1 MCPGDEPSLTKTN
14 QAGSI
19 LLANLLLP
27 WQEFKQDFIELPYR
41 CFYLLGRDSYHM
53 KILMVSP
60 QPFFEPRGTP
70 ISVYQRL
77 EALSALGHEIDLV
90 TYHVGKDVEFPNVK
104 IHRVREIKRIQHVR
118 IGPSRAKI
126 LLDVLVFFKAIQLL
140 LRKRYDVI
148 HSHEEASFFSMF
160 LAWIFRTRHLYDMH
174 SILSKQLGN
183 FNFGN
188 KPIFIKIF
196 GALETMVLKT
206 CDAVITVGTDLQK
219 YVKTIGSD
227 IPVIMIDNIALQAY
241 QTSVQL
247 DDVEQLKTKLDLDG
261 RLPIVYTGTYEPYQG
276 LDMALECVGIVAKQ
290 CPKVIFIFVGAK
302 NQQAREWTEIAREMN
317 LQAYVLFLDV
327 VSPAESMVYLAYAAV
342 LISPRLDGTTTP
354 LKIYSY
360 LHANR
365 PIVATNITA
374 HTQVLGP
381 ETAVLVEPTKE
392 AFAEGIL
399 RVLRDPELAEC
410 IAINA
415 REFAKQKFSHQD
427 YISKVDQIY
436 QSLSSVL
443 EVEEPALSWR
453 E

>member
-1 MCPGDEPSLTKTN
+1 
-14 QAGSI
+14 
-19 LLANLLLP
+19 
-27 WQEFKQDFIELPYR
+27 
-41 CFYLLGRDSYHM
+41 M
-53 KILMVSP
+53 KILMISP

-77 EALSALGHEIDLV
+77 EALSTLGHEIDLV
-90 TYHVGKDVEFPNVK
+90 TYHVGTDVEFPNVK
-104 IHRVREIKRIQHVR
+104 IHRVRKVKRIQHVR

-140 LRKRYDVI
+140 LEKRYDVI

-174 SILSKQLGN
+174 SVLSKQLGN

-196 GALETMVLKT
+196 SVLETMVLKT
-206 CDAVITVGTDLQK
+206 CDAVITVGKDLEK
-219 YVKTIGSD
+219 YVKKVGSD
-227 IPVIMIDNIALQAY
+227 IRVVMIENIALQAY
-241 QTSVQL
+241 QTSIQP
-247 DDVEQLKTKLDLDG
+247 DDVERLRNKLDLDS
-261 RLPIVYTGTYEPYQG
+261 RLPIVYTGTFERYQG
-276 LDMALECVGIVAKQ
+276 LTMALECVEIVARQ
-290 CPKVIFIFVGAK
+290 YPRVIFIFVGAK
-302 NQQAREWTEIAREMN
+302 NQQAREWTEIAQGMT
-317 LQAYVLFLDV
+317 LQEHVLFLDV
-327 VSPAESMVYLAYAAV
+327 VSPAEAMVYLAYAEV

-374 HTQVLGP
+374 HTQLLSP
-381 ETAVLVEPTKE
+381 ETAVLVEPKKD

-399 RVLRDPELAEC
+399 RVLHDPELAEC
-410 IAINA
+410 IAKNA
-415 REFAKQKFSHQD
+415 HEFAKEKYSYQD
-427 YISKVDQIY
+427 YISKVNRIY
-436 QSLSSVL
+436 QSLSPVL

>member
-1 MCPGDEPSLTKTN
+1 
-14 QAGSI
+14 
-19 LLANLLLP
+19 
-27 WQEFKQDFIELPYR
+27 
-41 CFYLLGRDSYHM
+41 M
-53 KILMVSP
+53 KILMISP

-104 IHRVREIKRIQHVR
+104 IHRVRKIKMIQHVR

-140 LRKRYDVI
+140 VRKRYDVI

-174 SILSKQLGN
+174 SLLSKQLGN

-196 GALETMVLKT
+196 SILETMVLKS
-206 CDAVITVGTDLQK
+206 CDAVITVGPDLER
-219 YVKTIGSD
+219 YVKTVGSD
-227 IPVIMIDNIALQAY
+227 IRVVMIENIALQAY
-241 QTSVQL
+241 QTTIL
-247 DDVEQLKTKLDLDG
+247 PDEVEQLKNKLELDG
-261 RLPIVYTGTYEPYQG
+261 RLPIVYTGTYERYQG
-276 LDMALECVGIVAKQ
+276 LNLALESVEAVAKRH
-290 CPKVIFIFVGAK
+290 PNVIFIFVGAK
-302 NQQAREWTEIAREMN
+302 NQQAGEWNKIAHEMSV
-317 LQAYVLFLDV
+317 QDHVLFLNV
-327 VSPAESMVYLAYAAV
+327 VSPAEAMVYLAYAAV

-360 LHANR
+360 LHANK
-365 PIVATNITA
+365 PIVATNITP
-374 HTQVLGP
+374 HTQVLSS
-381 ETAVLVEPTKE
+381 ETAMLVEPNKD

-399 RVLRDPELAEC
+399 LVLRDPELAEC
-410 IAINA
+410 IAKNA
-415 REFAKQKFSHQD
+415 HEFAKQKFSHQA
-427 YISKVDQIY
+427 YISKVNQIY

>member
-1 MCPGDEPSLTKTN
+1 
-14 QAGSI
+14 
-19 LLANLLLP
+19 
-27 WQEFKQDFIELPYR
+27 
-41 CFYLLGRDSYHM
+41 M
-53 KILMVSP
+53 KILMIAP

-104 IHRVREIKRIQHVR
+104 IHRVRKVKMIEHVR

-126 LLDVLVFFKAIQLL
+126 FLDVLVFFKAIQLL
-140 LRKRYDVI
+140 LGKYYDVI

-174 SILSKQLGN
+174 SVLSKQLNN

-196 GALETMVLKT
+196 SFLEGMVLKT
-206 CDAVITVGTDLQK
+206 CDAVITVGTDLEK
-219 YVKTIGSD
+219 YVRTVRSD
-227 IPVIMIDNIALQAY
+227 IRVVMIENIALQAY
-241 QTSVQL
+241 RTSVQP
-247 DDVEQLKTKLDLDG
+247 DDVVQLKNKLALDG
-261 RLPIVYTGTYEPYQG
+261 RLPIVYTGTFERYQG
-276 LDMALECVGIVAKQ
+276 LNMALESVEIVAKQ
-290 CPKVIFIFVGAK
+290 YPRVIFIFVGAK
-302 NQQAREWTEIAREMN
+302 NRQVREWTEMARAMN
-317 LQAYVLFLDV
+317 LEEHVLFLDV
-327 VSPAESMVYLAYAAV
+327 VPPDESMVYLAYAAV

-365 PIVATNITA
+365 PIVATNIPA
-374 HTQVLGP
+374 HTQVLSPG
-381 ETAVLVEPTKE
+381 TAVLVEPNKE

-399 RVLRDPELAEC
+399 RALRDPELAEC
-410 IAINA
+410 IAKNA
-415 REFAKQKFSHQD
+415 HEFAKEKFSHQD
-427 YISKVDQIY
+427 YISKVNQAY
-436 QSLSSVL
+436 LSLSSVL
-443 EVEEPALSWR
+443 EVEKPVLSWR

>member
-1 MCPGDEPSLTKTN
+1 
-14 QAGSI
+14 
-19 LLANLLLP
+19 
-27 WQEFKQDFIELPYR
+27 
-41 CFYLLGRDSYHM
+41 M
-53 KILMVSP
+53 KILMISP

-77 EALSALGHEIDLV
+77 EALSILGHEIDLV

-104 IHRVREIKRIQHVR
+104 IHRVRKIKMIQHVR

-126 LLDVLVFFKAIQLL
+126 VLDILVFFKAIELL
-140 LRKRYDVI
+140 LGKRYDVI

-174 SILSKQLGN
+174 SILSRQLGN

-196 GALETMVLKT
+196 GMLETMVLKT
-206 CDAVITVGTDLQK
+206 CDAVITVGTDLEK
-219 YVKTIGSD
+219 YVKKVRSD
-227 IPVIMIDNIALQAY
+227 IRVVMIENIALQVY
-241 QTSVQL
+241 QTSVQP
-247 DDVEQLKTKLDLDG
+247 DEVEYLRKKLELDG
-261 RLPIVYTGTYEPYQG
+261 RLPIVYTGTYERYQG
-276 LDMALECVGIVAKQ
+276 LNMALECVGIVARQ
-290 CPKVIFIFVGAK
+290 YPKVIFIFVGGK
-302 NQQAREWTEIAREMN
+302 NQQAREWTEMARKMN
-317 LQAYVLFLDV
+317 LQEHVLFLDV
-327 VSPAESMVYLAYAAV
+327 VPPAESMVYLAYAAV

-374 HTQVLGP
+374 HTQVLSP
-381 ETAVLVEPTKE
+381 ETAVLVEPHKD

-399 RVLRDPELAEC
+399 RVLGDPELAEC
-410 IAINA
+410 IAKNA
-415 REFAKQKFSHQD
+415 HEFAKEKFSHQD
-427 YISKVDQIY
+427 YISKVNQIY

>member
-1 MCPGDEPSLTKTN
+1 
-14 QAGSI
+14 
-19 LLANLLLP
+19 
-27 WQEFKQDFIELPYR
+27 
-41 CFYLLGRDSYHM
+41 M
-53 KILMVSP
+53 KILMISP

-104 IHRVREIKRIQHVR
+104 IHRVRKIKMIQHVR

-126 LLDVLVFFKAIQLL
+126 LLDVLVFIKAIQLL
-140 LRKRYDVI
+140 LGKRYDVI

-174 SILSKQLGN
+174 SVLSRQLGN

-196 GALETMVLKT
+196 SVLETMVLKT
-206 CDAVITVGTDLQK
+206 CDAVITVGADLEN
-219 YVKTIGSD
+219 YVKTVGSD
-227 IPVIMIDNIALQAY
+227 IRVVMIENIALQAY
-241 QTSVQL
+241 QTSVQPN
-247 DDVEQLKTKLDLDG
+247 DVEQLKNKLDLDD
-261 RLPIVYTGTYEPYQG
+261 RLPIIYTGTYERYQG
-276 LDMALECVGIVAKQ
+276 LTMALESAGMVAKWY
-290 CPKVIFIFVGAK
+290 PKVIFIFVGAK
-302 NQQAREWTEIAREMN
+302 NQQAREWTEIARGMN
-317 LQAYVLFLDV
+317 LQRHVLFLDV
-327 VSPAESMVYLAYAAV
+327 VPPAECMVYLAYAAV

-360 LHANR
+360 LHANK

-374 HTQVLGP
+374 HTQVLSP
-381 ETAVLVEPTKE
+381 ETAVLVEPNRD

-399 RVLRDPELAEC
+399 RVLRHPDFAEC
-410 IAINA
+410 IAKNA
-415 REFAKQKFSHQD
+415 HEFAKQKFSHQD
-427 YISKVDQIY
+427 YISKVSQIY
-436 QSLSSVL
+436 QSLSSVR
-443 EVEEPALSWR
+443 EVEEPVLTWR